1 MMKLLQRTLF
11 APSGPLGVFVEYP
24 ILLRLALISLF
35 AEIGWAILIIVL
47 QFHFMDDLLTGQAKQ
62 LIASRIA
69 SATLAFVA
77 AETIFKIPMGALA
90 DRYGPRR
97 LIFFAL
103 SVSALSPLLM
113 AFFAREWYHFIPLRA
128 LDGLGAAALWP
139 AMSALMATS
148 VPRQAK
154 AAAMSVFNGAYC
166 LGLALGPMIGL
177 YLGHQFG
184 NRSIFPLCAVLMLT
198 GLFVAWRVLRGGVGD
213 SLRAAGKRDDVHI
226 IGEDFPRPGGTILR
240 GRPMLVRMMALYAL
254 SQCAVG
260 LMANTMLPYI
270 KEHFQI
276 EEGDL
281 PKIIV
286 FPAIFVAVLA
296 IPLGRLADSI
306 GRPQAVWIS
315 YVLAVIGMA
324 GVACTS
330 LMEPTTNLLSPQII
344 LFGVG
349 MLFLVGSYILGTP
362 AWLGLTSVQVEDSR
376 QAQALS
382 LMQTAQ
388 GVGVVVG
395 SALVAGAGH
404 MLTTWEKVG
413 VRVGNKIGGKIGTAI
428 TERNALWTQKTESLL
443 SIDMWLWIA
452 VALFVL
458 CLVGTLLWVRE
469 PEHDGDDENL
479 SAAEGQPLE
488 ITGV

>member
-1 MMKLLQRTLF
+1 MMKLLKRTLL
-11 APSGPLGVFVEYP
+11 APGGPLGVFVEYP
-24 ILLRLALISLF
+24 ILLRLAMISVC
-35 AEIGWAILIIVL
+35 AEIAWAILIVIL
-47 QFHFMDDLLTGQAKQ
+47 QFHFMDDLLQGEAKQ

-103 SVSALSPLLM
+103 SISAISPFLM
-113 AFFAREWYHFIPLRA
+113 FCFAREWYHFIPLRA
-128 LDGLGAAALWP
+128 MDGLGAAALWP

-148 VPRQAK
+148 VPRDAK

-166 LGLALGPMIGL
+166 LGLAVGPMLGL
-177 YLGHQFG
+177 VLAHQLGANQYV
-184 NRSIFPLCAVLMLT
+184 FPVCTILMTT
-198 GLFVAWRVLRGGVGD
+198 GLFIAWRVLRGGIGD
-213 SLRAAGKRDDVHI
+213 ALHLASSRDDVHVV
-226 IGEDFPRPGGTILR
+226 GEDFPQRGKTILS
-240 GRPMLVRMMALYAL
+240 GRPMLLKMMALYAL

-260 LMANTMLPYI
+260 LLANTMLPYV
-270 KEHFQI
+270 KDQFQI
-276 EEGDL
+276 NEGDL
-281 PKIIV
+281 PKMIAI
-286 FPAIFVAVLA
+286 PALFVAALA
-296 IPLGRLADSI
+296 IPLGRMADSI

-315 YVLAVIGMA
+315 YVLAVVGML
-324 GVACTS
+324 GVASTS
-330 LMEPTTNLLSPQII
+330 LMEPTTRLLSPQIL

-349 MLFLVGSYILGTP
+349 MLLLVGSYILGTP

-382 LMQTAQ
+382 LMQTSQ

-395 SALVAGAGH
+395 SALVAGIGH
-404 MLTTWEKVG
+404 LLTTWEKVG
-413 VRVGNKIGGKIGTAI
+413 ERMGSKLHGHLGEAFLRGNERLLHR
-428 TERNALWTQKTESLL
+428 TENLV
-443 SIDMWLWIA
+443 SIDMWLW
-452 VALFVL
+452 VAAGIFGL

-469 PEHDGDDENL
+469 PEHHDDHKSE
-479 SAAEGQPLE
+479 AAQQPLE